1 MNQSR
6 DTPET
11 VEELLERIQPL
22 WDAVDVDNLPDNVVD
37 ALTIGAMSGR
47 ENDDATKRLLGNFE
61 LETPRDRAGSFE
73 PTLVKKHHIRF

>member
-47 ENDDATKRLLGNFE
+47 ENDDNTKRLLA
-61 LETPRDRAGSFE
+61 LRDDGTITRAEYQSIVLKFAYDGE
-73 PTLVKKHHIRF
+73 P